1 MEPVKKSIDIYAEI
15 PVKKTERLRFTSS
28 APFTP
33 TYVVQNL
40 SQVSDPM
47 EIYNSR
53 IKGRQI
59 LLENP
64 ARDSKTKLAAQAKRE
79 RRKAHKEK
87 AKLGIIGKKEA
98 KEKGVWAF
106 DNNQAKFKLFLP
118 LHNLWMG
125 YMSELLAL
133 QAPHNVVPGL
143 ESAKKAMP
151 GAAGMQPKLLKA
163 DFSGSIITVKQS
175 KNPALVGLSG
185 IVIHEMENVFKV
197 VTKKDELKV
206 IPKQNSIFTFAVPL
220 YSTLPAT
227 HTPEM
232 PLPIPPPVTLDDAS
246 SPSQPPLKTVLDG
259 PHIEFDLY
267 GNQFR
272 FRAAERAGRK
282 FKHKETIEL
291 I

>member
-1 MEPVKKSIDIYAEI
+1 MDSSKPNLNIYAEI
-15 PVKKTERLRFTSS
+15 PVKKTDRLRFTSS

-40 SQVSDPM
+40 SQASDPVEM
-47 EIYNSR
+47 YNYR
-53 IKGRQI
+53 VKGRQI

-64 ARDSKTKLAAQAKRE
+64 ARESKAKLAAQAKRE
-79 RRKAHKEK
+79 RRKAHKAK
-87 AKLGIIGKKEA
+87 AKSGIIGKKEA
-98 KEKGVWAF
+98 KEKGVWEF
-106 DNNQAKFKLFLP
+106 DRNQAKFKLFLP

-125 YMSELLAL
+125 YMSELLVL
-133 QAPHNVVPGL
+133 QPLPKEAPRQEV
-143 ESAKKAMP
+143 AAKAMP
-151 GAAGMQPKLLKA
+151 GVAGMHPKLLKA
-163 DFSGSIITVKQS
+163 DFTGSIMTVKQS

-185 IVIHEMENVFKV
+185 IVIHETENVFKV
-197 VTKKDELKV
+197 VTKNDQLKV

-220 YSTLPAT
+220 YSTLPET

-232 PLPIPPPVTLDDAS
+232 PLPIPPPTTTDAS
-246 SPSQPPLKTVLDG
+246 SSTPALKTVLDA

-272 FRAAERAGRK
+272 FRAADRAGRK